1 LVEEDGVKIMKTK
14 LLWVFLGILLFFIAC
29 SKPKEV
35 VLEGNG
41 KPTPPAMTNKAVDQ
55 STVKAPE
62 DDSPEALYTRYVEK
76 YGGDL
81 RSDYALVGS
90 IELVLHLDELAKE
103 VKNKIEYVS
112 IESPIEEVPEII
124 GLSNLKS
131 IQLRAL
137 GIQRIEN
144 LGNLKVESVSLVLNP
159 LESIAP
165 IGRNPYI
172 TNLNLTSSGI
182 QRLPDMSGMKNLRVL
197 GLLRSD
203 IITLDNIQTIPN
215 SIELNILECDELEDI
230 DALRFAKIRK
240 LYIGKDGIN
249 SIGGKGDTKGLYDK
263 NKDWFE
269 QYLPQLKSNDP
280 NFELLFYMKE
290 G

>member
-1 LVEEDGVKIMKTK
+1 MMKINF
-14 LLWVFLGILLFFIAC
+14 LWVSLSILLLFGGC

-35 VLEGNG
+35 ILESTD
-41 KPTPPAMTNKAVDQ
+41 KSTAKEVTSKEEDQ
-55 STVKAPE
+55 SLGRVP
-62 DDSPEALYTRYVEK
+62 DDVSPEALYTKYVEK
-76 YGGDL
+76 YGGDV
-81 RSDYALVGS
+81 RGDYALVGS
-90 IELVLHLDELAKE
+90 VELILHLNELPKE
-103 VKNKIEYVS
+103 VKDKMEYVS

-137 GIQRIEN
+137 GIQRVEN
-144 LGNLKVESVSLVLNP
+144 LANLKVENVSLVLNP
-159 LESIAP
+159 LENIVP
-165 IGRNPYI
+165 IGKNPYI
-172 TNLNLTSSGI
+172 TNLNLSSSRVR
-182 QRLPDMSGMKNLRVL
+182 RLPDMSGMKSLRVL

-203 IITLDNIQTIPN
+203 ITTLDNIQTVPN
-215 SIELNILECDELEDI
+215 SIELNILECDDLEDI

-240 LYIGKDGIN
+240 LYIGKNGIN

-269 QYLPQLKSNDP
+269 QYLPQLKSNAPD
-280 NFELLFYMKE
+280 FELMFYMKE